1 MKLGRSDGTTYMD
14 IFEEKKKFTEKGF
27 IFLEMEVIY
36 EGDYPEVF
44 ECNVSGLNSPGG
56 SEGQGGY
63 QYTSSSDS
71 EDENQPSVTEM
82 KSIDQGDNSDVDSC
96 VGDETPDLDE
106 GQYTCINS
114 EEGQYSKEG
123 QYIEEGQY
131 SKEKQYIEEGQYIK
145 GGQYSFDVY
154 KYSDEEDDGFENFK
168 EKVIV

>member
-1 MKLGRSDGTTYMD
+1 M
-14 IFEEKKKFTEKGF
+14 
-27 IFLEMEVIY
+27 IY

-82 KSIDQGDNSDVDSC
+82 KSIDQGENSDVDSC
-96 VGDETPDLDE
+96 VGEETLDLDE
-106 GQYTCINS
+106 GQYINS
-114 EEGQYSKEG
+114 EEEQYSKEG
-123 QYIEEGQY
+123 QYIQDGQY
-131 SKEKQYIEEGQYIK
+131 MKE
-145 GGQYSFDVY
+145 GQYSFDVY

>member
-1 MKLGRSDGTTYMD
+1 
-14 IFEEKKKFTEKGF
+14 
-27 IFLEMEVIY
+27 MEVIY

-44 ECNVSGLNSPGG
+44 ECNVSGLNSPRD

-71 EDENQPSVTEM
+71 EDANQPSVTEM

-96 VGDETPDLDE
+96 VGDETLDLDE

-114 EEGQYSKEG
+114 
-123 QYIEEGQY
+123 EEGQY